1 MRNLFSNYFYFAAGV
16 VFLLLA
22 KFKHSLEGYK
32 TPKPFG
38 VSEAERCVD
47 YDIRVVK
54 EWIESLDAYAGW
66 SGALSGKH
74 VLELGPGSDL
84 GSGLT
89 LLAYGAQSYTAIDVN
104 NLIESVPMQFYEC
117 LFDRLQKD
125 NPDLDTDVLKNE
137 LVAQRLG
144 ESDRLKFECRPD
156 FNILD
161 AVGKGKVDIVFS
173 QAAFEHF
180 DDVQR
185 TIQELSAGCS
195 NDAVAIISVDLQT
208 HSRWIRDKDPNNI
221 YRYPDWLYNKFYF
234 KGIPNRV
241 RPYEYKELF
250 EKYGWTDV
258 TVCTL
263 NKLDDSRVDKE
274 TPYLADAFRTDK
286 SEMGSLGIL
295 ICARRSS

>member
-1 MRNLFSNYFYFAAGV
+1 MRNLCSNYFYFVAGII
-16 VFLLLA
+16 FLLLA
-22 KFKHSLEGYK
+22 KVKHSLEGYK

-38 VSEAERCVD
+38 VSEVDRCVE
-47 YDIRVVK
+47 YDIRTVN
-54 EWIESLDAYAGW
+54 EWIESLDAYVGLP
-66 SGALSGKH
+66 GTLVGKN

-89 LLAYGAQSYTAIDVN
+89 ILSHGAQSYSAIDVN

-117 LFDRLQKD
+117 LFDRLQKE
-125 NPDLDTDVLKNE
+125 NPDLDANVLKNE
-137 LVAQRLG
+137 LMAQRQG
-144 ESDRLKFECRPD
+144 VSDRLKFHCRPD

-161 AVGKGKVDIVFS
+161 AVGEGKVDVVFS

-185 TIQELSAGCS
+185 TIQDLSAGCS
-195 NDAVAIISVDLQT
+195 SNAVAVISVDLQT

-234 KGIPNRV
+234 KGTPNRI

-250 EKYGWTDV
+250 EKFGWQDV
-258 TVCTL
+258 TMRTL
-263 NKLDDSRVDKE
+263 TKLDCSRVEKE
-274 TPYLADAFRTDK
+274 APYLADAFRADK
-286 SEMGSLGIL
+286 SEMGSLSVL

>member
-22 KFKHSLEGYK
+22 KVKHSLEGYK

-38 VSEAERCVD
+38 VSDAERCVD
-47 YDIRVVK
+47 YDIKVVK
-54 EWIESLDAYAGW
+54 EWLESLDAYAGLPG
-66 SGALSGKH
+66 SLVGKH

-89 LLAYGAQSYTAIDVN
+89 ILSYGAQSYTAIDVN
-104 NLIESVPMQFYEC
+104 NLIENVPMQFYDC
-117 LFDRLQKD
+117 LLDRLQKE
-125 NPDLDTDVLKNE
+125 NPGIDTNLLKRE
-137 LVAQRLG
+137 LYEQRQG
-144 ESDRLKFECRPD
+144 MSDRLKFHCRPD
-156 FNILD
+156 FNVLE

-195 NDAVAIISVDLQT
+195 NNAVAIISVDLQT

-221 YRYPDWLYNKFYF
+221 YRYPGWLYNKFYF
-234 KGIPNRV
+234 KGTPNRV

-250 EKYGWTDV
+250 EKNGWRDV
-258 TVCTL
+258 TIQPL
-263 NKLDDSRVDKE
+263 IKLDDSRVEKE
-274 TPYLADAFRTDK
+274 APYLADAFRTDK

-295 ICARRSS
+295 ICARRSG